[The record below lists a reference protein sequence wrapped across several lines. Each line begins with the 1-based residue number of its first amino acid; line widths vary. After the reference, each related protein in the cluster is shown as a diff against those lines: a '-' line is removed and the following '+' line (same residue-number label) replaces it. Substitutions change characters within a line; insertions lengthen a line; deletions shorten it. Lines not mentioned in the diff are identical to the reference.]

1 MYVQITHKSAR
12 IMVST
17 NNNHAAKYNEHEPN
31 HAAVC
36 LGFDLNNRHLQNYM
50 TTSLLSTSDN
60 LLAVLVAS

>member
-1 MYVQITHKSAR
+1 
-12 IMVST
+12 MVST